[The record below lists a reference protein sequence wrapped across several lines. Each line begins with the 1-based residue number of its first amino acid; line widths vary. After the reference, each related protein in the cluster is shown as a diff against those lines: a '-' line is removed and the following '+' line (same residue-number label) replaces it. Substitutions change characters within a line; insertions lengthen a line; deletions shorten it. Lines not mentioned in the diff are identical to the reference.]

1 MDNLSRVD
9 IFLEV
14 VKQNSF
20 SAAAKCLNM
29 SAPAVSKQVQALE
42 NQLGVK
48 LLNRT
53 TRQLML
59 TEEGALYADKAKR
72 ALDDL
77 HEAERQILDLKTCP
91 TGLLRVNAP
100 FSFGTQYLTQPIAAF
115 AKQYPD
121 VVMDVSFDD
130 RYVDVIA
137 EGYDV
142 VVRIGALKDS
152 SLVARKLADCPI
164 LLCASPEYFTQQ
176 AGIQSPDDLTKH
188 QGIVYSKHD
197 NRAEWQ
203 YIDPKGKINK
213 VRLNRDFIANNA
225 EAMLQACLQGLGLAV
240 LPIFTAATYLNAG
253 QLIHVLPEYKTHP
266 ALAIHVVYPQ
276 NRYLST
282 KVRLFIDWLVEA
294 SKALPW

>member
-1 MDNLSRVD
+1 MNNLSRVD

-20 SAAAKCLNM
+20 SSAASCLNM
-29 SAPAVSKQVQALE
+29 SAPAVSKHVQTLE

-53 TRQLML
+53 TRQLTL

-72 ALDDL
+72 AMDDL

-100 FSFGTQYLTQPIAAF
+100 FSFGAQYLTEPIAAF

-121 VVMDVSFDD
+121 VLMDVSFDD

-142 VVRIGALKDS
+142 VIRIGALEDS
-152 SLVARKLADCPI
+152 SLIARKLADCPV
-164 LLCASPEYFTQQ
+164 LLCASPEYLSQQ
-176 AGIQSPDDLTKH
+176 HVIQSPEHLSEHK
-188 QGIVYSKHD
+188 GIVYSKHD

-203 YIDPKGKINK
+203 YIDQNGKANK
-213 VRLNRDFIANNA
+213 VQLNRNFIANNA
-225 EAMLQACLQGLGLAV
+225 EAMLEACLQGLGLAV
-240 LPIFTAATYLNAG
+240 LPIFTAANYLNTG
-253 QLIHVLPEYKTHP
+253 QLKHVLPEYQTYP
-266 ALAIHVVYPQ
+266 AQSIYVVYPQ

-282 KVRLFIDWLVEA
+282 KVRLFIDWLIES
-294 SKALPW
+294 SKKLPW

>member
-20 SAAAKCLNM
+20 SAAARCLNM

-42 NQLGVK
+42 KQLGVK

-53 TRQLML
+53 TRQLTV

-72 ALDDL
+72 AMDDL
-77 HEAERQILDLKTCP
+77 REAERQILDLKTCP

-142 VVRIGALKDS
+142 VVRIGALQDS
-152 SLVARKLADCPI
+152 SLVARKLANCPV
-164 LLCASPEYFTQQ
+164 LLCASPEYLTQQ
-176 AGIQSPDDLTKH
+176 KAIQSPDDLPDHKS
-188 QGIVYSKHD
+188 IVYSKHD
-197 NRAEWQ
+197 NRSDWQ
-203 YIDPKGKINK
+203 YIDQKGKTHK
-213 VRLNRDFIANNA
+213 AQLNRNFIANNA
-225 EAMLQACLQGLGLAV
+225 EAMLEACLQGLGIAL
-240 LPIFTAATYLNAG
+240 LPVFIAAPYLQSG
-253 QLIHVLPEYKTHP
+253 KLVHVLNDFETSPK
-266 ALAIHVVYPQ
+266 LAIYAIYPQ

-282 KVRLFIDWLVEA
+282 KVRLFIDWMIES
-294 SKALPW
+294 SKKLPW

>member
-1 MDNLSRVD
+1 MDSLSKVD

-20 SAAAKCLNM
+20 SAAARCLNM
-29 SAPAVSKQVQALE
+29 SAPAVSKQVQGLE
-42 NQLGVK
+42 KQLGVK

-53 TRQLML
+53 TRFVTL
-59 TEEGALYADKAKR
+59 TEEGVLYAGKAKR
-72 ALDDL
+72 AMDDL

-100 FSFGTQYLTQPIAAF
+100 FSFGTQYLAEPIADF
-115 AKQYPD
+115 AKSYPD
-121 VVMDVSFDD
+121 VVMDVNFDD

-142 VVRIGALKDS
+142 VVRIGALQDS

-164 LLCASPEYFTQQ
+164 LLCASPDYLAKQTPIKLPQ
-176 AGIQSPDDLTKH
+176 DLQEHK
-188 QGIVYSKHD
+188 GIVYSKHD

-203 YIDPKGKINK
+203 YFDSNGKVNK
-213 VRLNRDFIANNA
+213 VQLNRNFIANNA
-225 EAMLQACLQGLGLAV
+225 EAMLEACRQGLGLAV
-240 LPIFTAATYLNAG
+240 LPIFTAATYLNSG
-253 QLIHVLPEYKTHP
+253 QLVNVLPDYKTSP
-266 ALAIHVVYPQ
+266 ELAIYALYPQ

-282 KVRLFIDWLVEA
+282 KVRLFIDWLV
-294 SKALPW
+294 STCKALPW

>member
-14 VKQNSF
+14 VKQNNF
-20 SAAAKCLNM
+20 SAAARCLNM

-42 NQLGVK
+42 KQLGVK

-53 TRQLML
+53 TRFVTL
-59 TEEGALYADKAKR
+59 TEEGARYADKAKR
-72 ALDDL
+72 AMDDL

-91 TGLLRVNAP
+91 TGLLRFNAP
-100 FSFGTQYLTQPIAAF
+100 FSFGTQYLTGPVAAF
-115 AKQYPD
+115 AKRYPD

-142 VVRIGALKDS
+142 VVRIGALEDS
-152 SLVARKLADCPI
+152 SLIARKLADCPI
-164 LLCASPEYFTQQ
+164 LLCASPEYLTQQ
-176 AGIQSPDDLTKH
+176 TQIKCLQDLQEHK
-188 QGIVYSKHD
+188 GIVYSKHD
-197 NRAEWQ
+197 NRAEWR
-203 YIDPKGKINK
+203 YIDLNSKISK
-213 VRLNRDFIANNA
+213 VQLNRGFIANNA
-225 EAMLQACLQGLGLAV
+225 DAMLEACVQGLGLAV
-240 LPIFTAATYLNAG
+240 LPVFTCAAYLNAG
-253 QLIHVLPEYKTHP
+253 QLVRVLPDYQTYP
-266 ALAIHVVYPQ
+266 SLAIHVMYPQ

-282 KVRLFIDWLVEA
+282 KVRLFIDWLVES